1 MIAPSCRYLDCGKG
15 RFGVNG
21 YHLTKSGAKRRG
33 EYMIRKRRMDMKVTL
48 KDGSIKEYS
57 QPMSV
62 IDIAADISSGLA
74 RMACGGEIDGE
85 SVDLRTVV
93 DKDCSLNI
101 LTARDEKGLAAL
113 RHTASHVMAQA
124 VKRLYPDAKLAIGPS
139 IADGFYYDIDFAS
152 PISAEDMDKIEAE
165 MKKIIKEALP
175 LERFT
180 LPRDEALALMGEKEE
195 PYKVELIEDL
205 PEGEEISFYRQGEF
219 TDLCAG
225 PHLMNTKDVGKAY
238 KLTSLAGAYWR
249 GNEHNKMLTRIYATA
264 FAKKEDL
271 EAYLT
276 MIEEAKKRD
285 HRKLGRELGL
295 FMMHDAGPGFPF
307 FLPKGMV
314 LKNTL
319 LEYWREIHKKAG
331 YVEISTPIIMNRSLW
346 ETSGHWDHYKN
357 NMYTTVIDDQDYCV
371 KPMNCPGGVLVYA
384 SEPRSYRDLPLRMG
398 EIGLVH
404 RHEKSG
410 QLHGLMRVR
419 CFNQDDAHI
428 FMTPDQ
434 IKDEIMGV
442 ARLINQVYT
451 LFGFKY
457 YVELSTRP
465 EDSMGSDED
474 WEMATEGLKGALDE
488 LGLDYVVNEG
498 DGAFYGPKIDF
509 HLVDAIGRTW
519 QCGTIQLDFQM
530 PQRFE
535 LEYQGADGEKHRP
548 IMIHRVLF
556 GSIERFIGILIEHF
570 AGAFPAWLAP
580 VQVKVLP
587 ISDKF
592 SEYADQVRKQLDEAG
607 IRVELDTRSEKIG
620 YKIREAQM
628 QRIPYMLIVGQKEQE
643 EGLVAV
649 RSRVAGDEGQKPLSE
664 FLASLK
670 DEIASKAIRETEAS

>member
-1 MIAPSCRYLDCGKG
+1 
-15 RFGVNG
+15 
-21 YHLTKSGAKRRG
+21 
-33 EYMIRKRRMDMKVTL
+33 MKVTL
-48 KDGSIKEYS
+48 KDGSFKEYE
-57 QPMSV
+57 QPISV
-62 IDIAADISSGLA
+62 IDIAASISPGLA
-74 RMACGGEIDGE
+74 RMACAGDIDGE
-85 SVDLRTVV
+85 SVDLRYVV
-93 DKDCSLNI
+93 DRDCQMNI
-101 LTARDEKGLAAL
+101 LTAKDEKGLAAL

-152 PISAEDMDKIEAE
+152 PITAEDLEKIEGE

-175 LERFT
+175 LERFA
-180 LPRDEALALMGEKEE
+180 LPREEALALMKEKAE

-205 PEGEEISFYRQGEF
+205 PEGEEISFYKQGEF

-238 KLTSLAGAYWR
+238 KLTSIAGAYWR

-264 FAKKEDL
+264 FGKKEEL

-276 MIEEAKKRD
+276 MMEEAKKRD
-285 HRKLGRELGL
+285 HRKLGKELGL

-319 LEYWREIHKKAG
+319 MEYWREIHKKAG
-331 YVEISTPIIMNRSLW
+331 YVEISTPIMLNRSLW

-357 NMYTTVIDDQDYCV
+357 NMYTTLIDEQDFAI

-428 FMTPDQ
+428 FMTPEQ
-434 IKDEIMGV
+434 IKEEIKGV
-442 ARLINQVYT
+442 ARLINEVYT

-457 YVELSTRP
+457 HVELSTRP
-465 EDSMGSDED
+465 EDSMGSDQD
-474 WEMATEGLKGALDE
+474 WEMATEGLRSALDE

-519 QCGTIQLDFQM
+519 QCGTIQLDFQL

-548 IMIHRVLF
+548 IMIHRVAF

-570 AGAFPAWLAP
+570 AGAFPTWLAP

-592 SEYADQVRKQLDEAG
+592 AEYGEKVRKQLDDAG

-628 QRIPYMLIVGQKEQE
+628 QKIPYMLIVGQKEQE

-649 RSRVAGDEGQKPLSE
+649 RSRFEGDEGQK
-664 FLASLK
+664 SLEAFIQAVK
-670 DEIASKAIRETEAS
+670 EEIRTKAVREAKGQQ